1 MFYCDRIDVS
11 EEIGVNKANASKGND
26 AGHYWYFLSYSFQFQ
41 PDFCN
46 RCHDLL
52 MMSVNLSD
60 LAIYQI
66 IAVLSV

>member
-11 EEIGVNKANASKGND
+11 EEIGVNKVNASKGCD

-41 PDFCN
+41 PNFCN

-60 LAIYQI
+60 LVIYLV
-66 IAVLSV
+66 IAVLLV